1 MEVNHDIPAFKA
13 IVRRSHLTKDQKDA
27 NTYDNCY
34 VFALQSVSGKI
45 LTFHIMTDYGMLR
58 SRVPIHEI
66 FHKEP
71 TSDIPFDYKMLWD
84 CFSYKVSVIEFSYL
98 IDKRCEVIL
107 KDKTKVWATYLFT
120 VDWYD
125 NDYSEEPTD
134 YKCAHVLRA
143 DDGYLLA
150 QPNNRILWR
159 DCNFITAKFPMPMQ
173 NLKVDREL
181 LSVESQSDRWVAE
194 DGESFYYE
202 IKENKT

>member
-1 MEVNHDIPAFKA
+1 MTLNHDIPAFKA
-13 IVRRSHLTKDQKDA
+13 LVRRSHLTKNVQDS

-58 SRVPIHEI
+58 SRVPIHEL

-71 TSDIPFDYKMLWD
+71 ISDIPFDQKQLWD
-84 CFSYKVSVIEFSYL
+84 NFCYKVSVNEYKYL
-98 IDKRCEVIL
+98 VDKRCQVVL
-107 KDKTKVWATYLFT
+107 KNRTKVWATYMFT

-134 YKCAHVLRA
+134 YKCAHVLMA

-150 QPNNRILWR
+150 QPNNRIVWR
-159 DCNFITAKFPMPMQ
+159 DSNFITAKFPMQMSQ
-173 NLKVDREL
+173 LKVDREL
-181 LSVESQSDRWVAE
+181 LSVESQSDRWATE
-194 DGESFYYE
+194 DSDSFYYD
-202 IKENKT
+202 IKLEEK